1 MVFAFI
7 CYGWQLVIHNYFA
20 GLATRRLGSLYF
32 HKLFATQF
40 LATSIYVYTTIS
52 AMTLNDKFLGFLL
65 LLASVA
71 IFLYY
76 TVWVLVLVCNHALKC
91 HHSAFLH
98 KYLNFWQTFLEVGN
112 PVNRYFLPKEYAIAI
127 PSVLLAAGLF
137 VVGIFIG
144 TVLIKEG
151 QKTKI
156 SWLYNGR
163 TFKRKCSNCLFYK
176 IMHKIITF
184 WGSWFVFKLFTQTG
198 VA

>member
-1 MVFAFI
+1 
-7 CYGWQLVIHNYFA
+7 
-20 GLATRRLGSLYF
+20 
-32 HKLFATQF
+32 
-40 LATSIYVYTTIS
+40 
-52 AMTLNDKFLGFLL
+52 MTLNDKFLGFLL

-76 TVWVLVLVCNHALKC
+76 TVWVLVL
-91 HHSAFLH
+91 
-98 KYLNFWQTFLEVGN
+98 TFLEVGN

-156 SWLYNGR
+156 S
-163 TFKRKCSNCLFYK
+163 
-176 IMHKIITF
+176 
-184 WGSWFVFKLFTQTG
+184 
-198 VA
+198 